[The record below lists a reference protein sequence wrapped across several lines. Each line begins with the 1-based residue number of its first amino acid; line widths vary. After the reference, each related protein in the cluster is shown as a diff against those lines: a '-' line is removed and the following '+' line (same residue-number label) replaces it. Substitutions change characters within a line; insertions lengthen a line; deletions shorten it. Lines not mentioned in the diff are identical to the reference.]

1 LKKGII
7 IQSSTRSIGD
17 TFKIVNF
24 LKSETQFDSIDLKQY
39 VINHFDYEFKNK
51 EDDFNVLFKS
61 IVIKYDIILFVT
73 PIYWYT
79 MSGLLKVFMD
89 RISDFLIYE
98 EEYGRMLRGMQMGVV
113 SCSNE
118 KDIFKGFDLPFKKTA
133 TYLGMDYLGNLHT
146 YVQENI
152 LSMEVKKNIA
162 NYVMKNINIK

>member
-1 LKKGII
+1 MKKGII
-7 IQSSTRSIGD
+7 IQSSARSIGD
-17 TFKIVNF
+17 TSKIVNF

-89 RISDFLIYE
+89 RISDFLIHE
-98 EEYGRMLRGMQMGVV
+98 KEYGRMLRGKQMGII

-118 KDIFKGFDLPFKKTA
+118 KSVFDGFEMPFEKTA
-133 TYLGMDYLGNLHT
+133 AYLGMTYLGHVHSCMEKGQLSTEGKNNIGDYVT
-146 YVQENI
+146 
-152 LSMEVKKNIA
+152 
-162 NYVMKNINIK
+162 KNINMK